1 MKKFVVV
8 NHITTY
14 KEVEADTREEAIEVA
29 LTMSPDE
36 MSERTVV
43 KRKIGDLLKVVQ
55 WLKKYL
61 HTSQNC
67 MVGGSGFLIPMN
79 YDLIPL

>member
-43 KRKIGDLLKVVQ
+43 KRKIGDLLNVVQ
-55 WLKKYL
+55 
-61 HTSQNC
+61 
-67 MVGGSGFLIPMN
+67 
-79 YDLIPL
+79 

>member
-1 MKKFVVV
+1 MKKFIVV

-55 WLKKYL
+55 
-61 HTSQNC
+61 
-67 MVGGSGFLIPMN
+67 
-79 YDLIPL
+79 